1 MTQFA
6 IGIDVSKPRLDVV
19 VRPQGPRF
27 AVSNDAA
34 GWAELIARTSPWADA
49 EFGLEASGGYEQG
62 CLAALHAADRKVRLF
77 EASRVRAFA
86 RSRGQR
92 AKSDEIDA
100 GMIGDYAASLPPER
114 RHAPP
119 IKPDQLSELVTLR
132 RQIVEQLTRLRNH
145 IEHLRTTTV
154 RALVEQQQA
163 FLRAQLQE
171 VDTELA
177 AAAKAQE
184 GWCERIRR
192 LRTVPGIGTQTAIL
206 LLVELPELGQ
216 VNRCTIA
223 ALVGVAP
230 FIERS
235 GQRDAPRHI
244 AGGRKHLR
252 NGLYMPTLT
261 AIRYNPV
268 IRTCYQRLSG
278 CGKAAKVAIV
288 ACMRRL
294 VGILNAMLRDGRD
307 WSPQCP

>member
-1 MTQFA
+1 MAQFA
-6 IGIDVSKPRLDVV
+6 IGIDVSKYRLDVG
-19 VRPQGPRF
+19 VRPRF

-34 GWAELIARTSPWADA
+34 GWAELIERTSPWADA

-62 CLAALHAADRKVRLF
+62 CLAALHAAGRTVRLF
-77 EASRVRAFA
+77 EASRVRAYA

-100 GMIGDYAASLPPER
+100 AMIGDYAASLPPER

-119 IKPDQLSELVTLR
+119 IKPDLLSDLVTLR
-132 RQIVEQLTRLRNH
+132 RQIVEQLTRLKNH
-145 IEHLRTTTV
+145 IEHIRTTTV

-184 GWCERIRR
+184 GWGERIDR
-192 LRTVPGIGTQTAIL
+192 LCTVPGIGTQTAIL
-206 LLVELPELGQ
+206 LLVELPELGR

-230 FIERS
+230 FIDRS
-235 GQRDAPRHI
+235 GTRDGPRHI

-252 NGLYMPTLT
+252 SGLYMPILT

-268 IRTCYQRLSG
+268 IRACYQRLIG
-278 CGKAAKVAIV
+278 GGKAAKVAIV

-294 VGILNAMLRDGRD
+294 VGILNAMLRDGCD
-307 WSPQCP
+307 WDPRYA